1 MSQQVFENVLVGIE
15 QRSTK
20 TNGRVKQQAI
30 LKKLVSQNRKRYRD
44 KEFDLDLAPI
54 SRRVFAM
61 GFPGEGMRAFYRNS
75 LGDVLRYF
83 GKYHKGKVKIY
94 NLCDDSYI
102 NTDKISIPVNL
113 DEK

>member
-1 MSQQVFENVLVGIE
+1 
-15 QRSTK
+15 
-20 TNGRVKQQAI
+20 
-30 LKKLVSQNRKRYRD
+30 VSQNRKRYKD

-75 LGDVLRYF
+75 MGDVLRYF

-94 NLCDDSYI
+94 NLCDDSFI
-102 NTDKISIPVNL
+102 NKDKIILPVSI
-113 DEK
+113 DEKMR